1 MQFFPSRSRNCQL
14 LFKGLQQHVSQVEK
28 TSGFAERWYE
38 LFKQNR
44 TITDIC
50 FIILEIN
57 MYPCSRTSYF
67 LILIVLKKNQPIKIC
82 LPFNISLVQGVVERK
97 SFIPHCSKTMTWHGF
112 REFFRPIFSSL
123 KYKYNFV
130 VFKMKEITRKN
141 IWPSKVWSQSA
152 WIRFSRHVRAL
163 LDSAYSFRHYEIELH
178 FVALDFAL
186 CMTVLID

>member
-50 FIILEIN
+50 FIILEID

-130 VFKMKEITRKN
+130 VFKIKEITPKN
-141 IWPSKVWSQSA
+141 IWPSPTVTLSESVITKWSNR
-152 WIRFSRHVRAL
+152 IFKTRA
-163 LDSAYSFRHYEIELH
+163 STFQ
-178 FVALDFAL
+178 L
-186 CMTVLID
+186 CLFKRGI